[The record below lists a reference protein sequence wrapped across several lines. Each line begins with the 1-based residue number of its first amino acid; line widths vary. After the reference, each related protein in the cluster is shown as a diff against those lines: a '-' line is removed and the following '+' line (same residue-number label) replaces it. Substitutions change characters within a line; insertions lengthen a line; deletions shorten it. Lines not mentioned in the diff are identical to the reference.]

1 MFHLGACPVNDY
13 CDFESQDFCG
23 YRIENSADDDDDDE
37 TGLTWSRERS
47 NDDDAPDHTI
57 GNSLGH
63 YMIASSESPHV
74 KGRTTR
80 LFASREYNESV
91 VCARFWYK
99 IIGHVEFNVLAVSL
113 NDSETLFSAKIERG
127 YQWALGQASISSL
140 EPFEVV
146 FSRIFLIF
154 IINIFKNFYNS
165 IYFLLGRF

>member
-23 YRIENSADDDDDDE
+23 YRIENSDE
-37 TGLTWSRERS
+37 TDSLTWSRERS
-47 NDDDAPDHTI
+47 NDEDAPDHTI

-80 LFASREYNESV
+80 LFTSREYNETV

-99 IIGHVEFNVLAVSL
+99 IIGHVEFNVLAISL
-113 NDSETLFSAKIERG
+113 NESETLFSAKIERG
-127 YQWALGQASISSL
+127 YPLGQASISSL
-140 EPFEVV
+140 EAFEVI
-146 FSRIFLIF
+146 FSKIFLIF
-154 IINIFKNFYNS
+154 IIK
-165 IYFLLGRF
+165 